1 MNLDVID
8 VRRQNYNILELMS
21 DIGGIQ
27 GLLVSGFAFLVS
39 IWNYKMFDN
48 NMVCNLYKLE
58 RASELDTRH
67 LKDTFKESDY
77 MKPRL
82 LYNPKDYFRDALPS
96 WVFFCKRCKHDRLE
110 KGFEK
115 ARERM

>member
-1 MNLDVID
+1 MDVTFEMNLDIID
-8 VRRQNYNILELMS
+8 IRRQGYDLLEFLS

-39 IWNYKMFDN
+39 VWNYNMFDN

-58 RASELDTRH
+58 RASDTDTRH

-77 MKPRL
+77 MKPRP
-82 LYNPKDYFRDALPS
+82 LYNPKDYFRDTLPS
-96 WVFFCKRCKHDRLE
+96 WICFC
-110 KGFEK
+110 
-115 ARERM
+115 